1 VKLKQKTPSSPSSS
15 AGAASSSEPLSSGPP
30 AVATLPSQ
38 ISFII
43 GNEGCERFS
52 FYGMR
57 NVLTTF
63 LITFLLLDVPEGQRA
78 LEAKDVMHTFIIG
91 VYFFPLLGGW
101 IADRFIGKYNTIF
114 YLSLVYCAGHACLA
128 LFDGWKPGFYLGLG
142 LIALGSGGIKP
153 CVSSFVGDQFSQSN
167 KHLAK
172 FVFDAFYW
180 IINFGSFFASLLIPF
195 LLKSVGPS
203 VAFGVPGVLMFV
215 ATAVLWLGR
224 KQYVMVP
231 AQPSNP
237 HAFSRIIRDA
247 LTSTST
253 NGAGSAVPA
262 TGRPGLVIACV
273 GVAIAVGLLVRKG
286 GTMLASAVGVDASS
300 WLTTSLD
307 FVPTF
312 CLALLALLVFV
323 GAGAWMQ
330 LDRIHGQHP
339 DEDVAGVRSVLRVLV
354 LFALVTPFW
363 SLFDQ
368 KTSTW
373 VIQAGLMSKPSW
385 FQPSQMQALNPALV
399 MALIPFNNLVLYPA
413 LRQAGV
419 VVTPLRKMTAG
430 IAVTGLAWV
439 VVGFMQLQLDSS
451 GATAGAGFS
460 IVWQILPYAILTFGE
475 VLVSATGLEFAY
487 SQAPPSMK
495 GVLMSFWNLSVTM
508 GNLWVLLVNAAVKN
522 DDVTKAITGA
532 GWGITAFQMFF
543 FAAFAFVAA
552 AIFGL
557 VARGYN
563 VVDHYRK

>member
-1 VKLKQKTPSSPSSS
+1 MKLKEKTPPAAESTSSK
-15 AGAASSSEPLSSGPP
+15 LPP
-30 AVATLPSQ
+30 Q
-38 ISFII
+38 IPFII

-63 LITFLLLDVPEGQRA
+63 LITYLLLDVPEAQRA
-78 LEAKDVMHTFIIG
+78 IAAKDVMHTFIIG

-101 IADRFIGKYNTIF
+101 IADRYLGKYNTIF

-128 LFDGWKPGFYLGLG
+128 IFESWKPGFFIGLG

-172 FVFDAFYW
+172 VVFDAFYW

-195 LLKSVGPS
+195 LLKTVGAS
-203 VAFGVPGVLMFV
+203 VAFGVPGVLMFI
-215 ATAVLWLGR
+215 ATVVLWLGR

-231 AQPSNP
+231 ARPKDP
-237 HAFSRIIRDA
+237 HAFSKIVIDA
-247 LTSTST
+247 LASSKS
-253 NGAGSAVPA
+253 GG
-262 TGRPGLVIACV
+262 IY
-273 GVAIAVGLLVRKG
+273 VAIAGVVVAVGLLLRKAA
-286 GTMLASAVGVDASS
+286 TMIATELEMVDAS
-300 WLTTSLD
+300 WVWTSLD

-312 CLALLALLVFV
+312 CLSLLALLVCV
-323 GAGAWMQ
+323 GAGAWLE
-330 LDRIHGQHP
+330 LDRVRGKHP
-339 DEDVAGVRSVLRVLV
+339 DDAVDGVRSVLRVLV

-373 VIQAGLMSKPSW
+373 VIQAGLMSKPEW
-385 FQPSQMQALNPALV
+385 FSPSQMQALNPLLV
-399 MALIPFNNLVLYPA
+399 MILIPFNNLVLYPA
-413 LRQAGV
+413 LKRAGLG
-419 VVTPLRKMTAG
+419 VTPLQKMTFG
-430 IAVTGLAWV
+430 IAVSGLAWV
-439 VVGFMQLQLDSS
+439 VVGFFQLSLDAS
-451 GATAGAGFS
+451 GGGAGAGFS

-508 GNLWVLLVNAAVKN
+508 GNLWVLLANAAVKN

-532 GWGITAFQMFF
+532 GWGVTAFQMFF
-543 FAAFAFVAA
+543 FAGFAFVAA
-552 AIFGL
+552 VVFGM
-557 VARGYN
+557 VASRYK
-563 VVDHYRK
+563 VVDHYRR